1 MKKQNIFAALV
12 LAAALAVSPGI
23 SQQPPATQQQ
33 PAAGRGG
40 RGNQPAFQLKP
51 EELQQIGAR
60 SEQLEAM
67 VKGLKA
73 KGADADL
80 VADVEVY
87 AKAGRMLVE
96 FPDQIVSQNMV
107 NHALAVLDT
116 GMERAK
122 QLEGGD
128 SPWAKGAKQTHA
140 YRSAIDGSVQPYGV
154 TVPAS
159 YDGKTPVRLYVWMH
173 GRQNNTTES
182 EFLFAFPNSGPG
194 RPPVADN
201 GQIQVDVFGRIN
213 SAGYHWAGEAD
224 IFEAI
229 AAVEKRFRIDE
240 KRIVLRG
247 FSMGG
252 EGAWHIALHYP
263 DRFAAAEIGAGTWSP
278 RSSMPGLEPYQ
289 YAALRIW
296 ENMPEWALNIFNL
309 PLAGHDGDTDT
320 QTPTVPQ
327 PPPGTPN
334 RGQLESSLRTRAQ
347 LEKEGFASVGDPD
360 FLHSQ
365 GAPGL
370 FMISQNT
377 GHGTSPL
384 VRQRLD
390 AFLKEWGD
398 KGQTSPD
405 HLRFLTYT
413 TRYNRDYWASLDGL
427 EKHYERA
434 EIDAVRSNGGA
445 QYEIKTKN
453 LTRLTLRETEHA
465 HTIRIDGA
473 ELRVKPEPEIALE
486 KTGGVWKVEKSGKP
500 GLRKTHA
507 LQGPIDDA
515 FLDPFLLVRPTGTP
529 WNTAVNEQALRTLAR
544 FDRLWA
550 KYFRGHPFVK
560 DDKDVT
566 EADFARYHVV
576 LFGDPGSN
584 RWIAKLNG
592 KLPVRWTKDTVTLG
606 SQSYPAVENFPA
618 LIYPNPLHPSK
629 YVVLN
634 TGLTIPDREYN
645 GDYGMPRWG
654 DYAIVKATEKGDV
667 PDLVTAGLFDEKW
680 QLAK

>member
-1 MKKQNIFAALV
+1 MKRYLV
-12 LAAALAVSPGI
+12 LAAAGLASIVT
-23 SQQPPATQQQ
+23 AAQQQ
-33 PAAGRGG
+33 PGRG
-40 RGNQPAFQLKP
+40 QPFQPKP
-51 EELQQIGAR
+51 EDIQQIQNKTA
-60 SEQLEAM
+60 EIEDV

-73 KGADADL
+73 KATDSDL
-80 VADVEVY
+80 LADVEVY
-87 AKAGRMLVE
+87 GHAGRMLLE
-96 FPDQIVSQNMV
+96 FPDQITNQNGI

-116 GMERAK
+116 GVERAR
-122 QLEGGD
+122 QLRSGQ
-128 SPWAKGAKQTHA
+128 SPWNQGPKQTHG
-140 YRSAIDGSVQPYGV
+140 YYSAIDGSVQPYGV

-159 YDGKTPVRLYVWMH
+159 YDGTKPARLYVWLH
-173 GRQNNTTES
+173 GRQNSTIET
-182 EFLFAFPNSGPG
+182 EFLSAFPNSGPG

-201 GQIQVDVFGRIN
+201 GQIQLDVFGRVN

-224 IFEAI
+224 VFEAI
-229 AAVEKRFRIDE
+229 AAVRKRFKIDDRRIL
-240 KRIVLRG
+240 LRG

-278 RSSMPGLEPYQ
+278 RGSMPGLEPYQ

-327 PPPGTPN
+327 PSPGTPN

-347 LEKEGFASVGDPD
+347 LEKEGFPSEGEPD
-360 FLHSQ
+360 FLRSK

-370 FMISQNT
+370 FLISLNT
-377 GHGTSPL
+377 GHGTSPI

-390 AFLKEWGD
+390 DFLKEWGD
-398 KGQTSPD
+398 KGQISPD
-405 HLRFLTYT
+405 RLRFMTYT

-434 EIDAVRSNGGA
+434 EIDAQRGDDRSHY
-445 QYEIKTKN
+445 QIRTKN
-453 LTRLTLRETEHA
+453 LTRLTLRETDRAKE
-465 HTIRIDGA
+465 IQIDGQT
-473 ELRVKPEPEIALE
+473 LKVKAAPEIVLE
-486 KTGGVWKVEKSGKP
+486 KTGTAWKVDKSLKQP
-500 GLRKTHA
+500 GLHKTHA

-529 WNTAVNEQALRTLAR
+529 WNDAVNQQALRSLAR

-550 KYFRGHPFVK
+550 RFFRAHPLVK

-566 EADFARYHVV
+566 EGDLAKYHVV

-584 RWIAKLNG
+584 RWIAKING
-592 KLPVRWTKDTVTLG
+592 KLPVRWTKDTVALG
-606 SQSYPAVENFPA
+606 GQSFPA
-618 LIYPNPLHPSK
+618 KDSFPAMIYPNPLNPTK

-634 TGLTIPDREYN
+634 TGLTITDREYN

-654 DYAIVKATEKGDV
+654 DYAIVKVKEGSDV
-667 PDLVTAGLFDEKW
+667 PDLAIAGLFDESW
-680 QLAK
+680 R